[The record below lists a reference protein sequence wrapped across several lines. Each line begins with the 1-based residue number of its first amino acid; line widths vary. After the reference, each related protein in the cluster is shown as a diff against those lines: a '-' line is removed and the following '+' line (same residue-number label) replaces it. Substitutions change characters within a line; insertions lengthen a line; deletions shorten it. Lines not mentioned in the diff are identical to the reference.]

1 MISLV
6 QHEEAVRTLDRGIHG
21 YARGASLSFSS
32 RPTCGSSPT
41 TLPYSPFI
49 DRRPQPRW
57 LSKSPPPPLFFLF
70 IAYAPASL
78 SPAPPAL
85 SSNMASS
92 LTRLSATAPPRCLS
106 DIAASALPVA
116 AVPSLPRA
124 SPSATRQSKPL
135 LFSVFSSTLLLSSSH
150 VGNRSN
156 LRAGGS
162 RCWWW
167 PSAGPE
173 RPHTRSA
180 GEVLSLNVE

>member
-1 MISLV
+1 MKRQSALLQRYPWLRKRRVVVLLV
-6 QHEEAVRTLDRGIHG
+6 SPH
-21 YARGASLSFSS
+21 
-32 RPTCGSSPT
+32 CGSSPT

-57 LSKSPPPPLFFLF
+57 LSKSPPLPLFFLF
-70 IAYAPASL
+70 IAYAPAPL

-150 VGNRSN
+150 MGYRSN

-162 RCWWW
+162 RCWW

-173 RPHTRSA
+173 RPPTRLA